1 MIIKKNS
8 AILSSQEKKDPYNI
22 PHRGQ
27 GIGAI
32 NCCCKDLHPRDRS
45 YPRFL
50 LFYGSA
56 T

>member
-22 PHRGQ
+22 PHGGPQGDSQ

-32 NCCCKDLHPRDRS
+32 NCCRKDLHPRGRS
-45 YPRFL
+45 YPRL
-50 LFYGSA
+50 LFF
-56 T
+56 